1 MILTIDIGNSHIMLG
16 GFLKNE
22 LCFVSRIS
30 TDPAR
35 TEDEYACR
43 FLEALTLHG
52 INKHAITGAI
62 VASVVPPLNAT
73 VRQAIRFVF
82 GVDPLFVGPGIK
94 SGISIRCDIPSSVG
108 SDLIAAALAA
118 HTIYQSPALIIDM
131 GTATKMTVVDRKG
144 AFIGTSIIPGVMMGL
159 NALAEKTAQL
169 PKISLETPP
178 TVIAKNTQDC
188 MRSGILFG
196 NASLIDGMIDRI
208 REEFGEDLV
217 LTATGGMAPLVI
229 PLCKHTIH
237 LDEHLVLKG
246 LNILYQKNRPEH

>member
-30 TDPAR
+30 TDLAR

-94 SGISIRCDIPSSVG
+94 SGIS
-108 SDLIAAALAA
+108 
-118 HTIYQSPALIIDM
+118 
-131 GTATKMTVVDRKG
+131 
-144 AFIGTSIIPGVMMGL
+144 
-159 NALAEKTAQL
+159 
-169 PKISLETPP
+169 
-178 TVIAKNTQDC
+178 
-188 MRSGILFG
+188 
-196 NASLIDGMIDRI
+196 
-208 REEFGEDLV
+208 
-217 LTATGGMAPLVI
+217 
-229 PLCKHTIH
+229 
-237 LDEHLVLKG
+237 
-246 LNILYQKNRPEH
+246 